1 MEDKEK
7 SEHIEKAE
15 ELKEDQTIQ
24 ANENAI
30 IDKTVTFKSL
40 GLWNELWEAWE
51 RLGYKHPSKI
61 QKEAIP
67 FALKGKDII
76 GLAETGSGKT
86 AAFGL
91 PILQDLLNVQSPFFA
106 LILSPTR
113 ELCIAKIIKI

>member
-1 MEDKEK
+1 MEDKKEIKTAEK
-7 SEHIEKAE
+7 VE
-15 ELKEDQTIQ
+15 EDKQEQT
-24 ANENAI
+24 NPENQSSI
-30 IDKTVTFKSL
+30 IDKTVNFKDL
-40 GLWNELWEAWE
+40 GLCNELWEAWV

-67 FALKGKDII
+67 YALKGKDII

-91 PILQDLLNVQSPFFA
+91 PILQELLNVQTPFFA

-113 ELCIAKIIKI
+113 ELCIFR